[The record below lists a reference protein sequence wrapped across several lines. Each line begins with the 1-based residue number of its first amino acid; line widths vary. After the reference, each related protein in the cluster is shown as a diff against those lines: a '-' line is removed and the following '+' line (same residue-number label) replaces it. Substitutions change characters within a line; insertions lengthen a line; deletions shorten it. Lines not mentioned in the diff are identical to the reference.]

1 MMKIT
6 NLILATALATLLA
19 ACGGNEKATEAA
31 DAAATVEAVVP
42 EEAVVVNEQGE
53 SIYKKVCAMCPAAN
67 VAGAPKPGDK
77 ADWEPRMAQ
86 GIDTLHKHA
95 IEGFTG
101 TKGMMPARGG
111 SPALTDDEVKS
122 AVDYMVAMSK

>member
-1 MMKIT
+1 MMKTT

-53 SIYKKVCAMCPAAN
+53 SIYKKVCAMCHAAN

-86 GIDTLHKHA
+86 GIETLHKHA